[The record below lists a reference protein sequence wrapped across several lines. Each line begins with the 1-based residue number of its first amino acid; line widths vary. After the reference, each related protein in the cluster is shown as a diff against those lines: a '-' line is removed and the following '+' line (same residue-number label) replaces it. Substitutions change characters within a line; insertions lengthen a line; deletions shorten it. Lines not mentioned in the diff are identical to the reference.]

1 MRSFVTFKINDDI
14 LGVDMLDVDRII
26 KLDKISSLPNS
37 SDYLEGIIEIENLLI
52 PAVNL
57 KKILNFLS
65 KDVLPDSSIIVL
77 SYENK
82 KHGIIVDYVND
93 INEVSENNILKT
105 QSSKYIYG
113 VVKVDDVIIKLLNL
127 KSLIID

>member
-1 MRSFVTFKINDDI
+1 MCSFITFNINDHTMA
-14 LGVDMLDVDRII
+14 VDMLNVDRIM
-26 KLDKISSLPNS
+26 KLGRISSILDDSN
-37 SDYLEGIIEIENLLI
+37 YLEGIIEIENLLI

-57 KKILNFLS
+57 KKVLNFS
-65 KDVLPDSSIIVL
+65 SNDVLPDSSIIVL

-82 KHGIIVDYVND
+82 KYGIIVDYVDD
-93 INEVSENNILKT
+93 INEISEDNILKI

-113 VVKVDDVIIKLLNL
+113 AVKVNDTIIKLLNL